1 MQKSFDDIEYPFDYQ
16 YSSSKENFKPLR
28 FYIDHLP
35 RATSIDIFLGYFSTS
50 SLQLLSVEFAQFIA
64 DGGVVRIIM
73 NHFLSPQDKDLF
85 LDAKDELNFVLF
97 EEASSN
103 AQLFRKIITEGG
115 SHFFNC
121 LKYLIKIERIQIVS
135 VKYKGTEQTHVKK
148 MILYDGKTHV
158 SSTGSVNF
166 TASGLV
172 RNSENLIVSAPWN
185 SSTEM
190 LRIEA
195 DIGEFSLVFNDLHK
209 DYHIIESSEIITNI
223 KEFADDKKLE
233 DLLKDGEDLLVK
245 FGRYRRN
252 TEEGNQANEN
262 GNS

>member
-1 MQKSFDDIEYPFDYQ
+1 
-16 YSSSKENFKPLR
+16 
-28 FYIDHLP
+28 
-35 RATSIDIFLGYFSTS
+35 
-50 SLQLLSVEFAQFIA
+50 
-64 DGGVVRIIM
+64 M

-85 LDAKDELNFVLF
+85 IDAKDELNFVLF
-97 EEASSN
+97 EEISSN

-223 KEFADDKKLE
+223 KEFADDKNLE
-233 DLLKDGEDLLVK
+233 QLLKDGEDLLVK

-252 TEEGNQANEN
+252 SEEENQAKEN
-262 GNS
+262 GNAYHLSEPNFPKNFHLKDYQIEAYQNWISSGRVGMFAMATGTGKTITAINCEINEFFKN